1 MSYSI
6 SILEKSPIPEGKTAA
21 DALRHSVKLAQRAEE
36 LGYHRFWLAEHHGN
50 GQLASV
56 APEIVAAHI
65 LARTS
70 LIRVGTGGVMLQH
83 YSPYKVAEIF
93 RQLAALAP
101 GRVDAG
107 VGKAPGGLPLS
118 TRALQQRHAGPAD
131 FEQLLAELDG
141 FLQGPLPAEHPL
153 AGTVATPVL
162 EQAPQRILLGGSPE
176 SAALAARHGWDF
188 TFAGHFNGDAANLQ
202 ATLTTYRQASGKQPA
217 LALYAFAANS
227 RTEAEALVGELRIF
241 KLHPERG
248 QAVNLPSL
256 AAAEQYAR
264 QAGLHHY
271 HIEELR
277 PHVITGSGED
287 VRRQLDE
294 LHHRYGVREFVIDNP
309 VADFARRLASIELI
323 AGADIAI
330 AA

>member
-1 MSYSI
+1 MSYSL

-21 DALRHSVKLAQRAEE
+21 EALRHSVKLAQRAEE

-50 GQLASV
+50 SQLASV

-65 LARTS
+65 LASTS

-83 YSPYKVAEIF
+83 YSPYKVAEVF

-107 VGKAPGGLPLS
+107 VGKAPGGLPPS

-141 FLQGPLPAEHPL
+141 FLRNALPIDHAL
-153 AGTVATPVL
+153 AGSIATPEVAA
-162 EQAPQRILLGGSPE
+162 APQRFLLGGSPD
-176 SAALAARHGWDF
+176 SAALAARYGWDF
-188 TFAGHFNGDAANLQ
+188 IFAGHFNGDAANLQ
-202 ATLTTYRQASGKQPA
+202 ATLDSYRQASGKPAA
-217 LALYAFAANS
+217 LALYAFAADS
-227 RTEAEALVGELRIF
+227 RAEAEALVGELRIF
-241 KLHPERG
+241 KLHPEHG

-264 QAGLHHY
+264 QGGIQRY
-271 HIEELR
+271 RIEELS

-287 VRRQLDE
+287 VRRQLDA
-294 LHHRYGVREFVIDNP
+294 LHQRYGIREFIIDNP

>member
-1 MSYSI
+1 MSYSL

-21 DALRHSVKLAQRAEE
+21 EALRHSVKLAQRAEE

-50 GQLASV
+50 SQLASV

-65 LARTS
+65 LASTS

-83 YSPYKVAEIF
+83 YSPYKVAEVF

-118 TRALQQRHAGPAD
+118 TRALQQRHVGPAD

-141 FLQGPLPAEHPL
+141 FLRNELPVGHAL
-153 AGTVATPVL
+153 AGSIATPEVTA
-162 EQAPQRILLGGSPE
+162 APQRILLGGSPD
-176 SAALAARHGWDF
+176 SAVLAARYGWDF
-188 TFAGHFNGDAANLQ
+188 IFAGHFNGDAANLQ
-202 ATLTTYRQASGKQPA
+202 ATLDSYRQASGKQAA
-217 LALYAFAANS
+217 LALYAFAADS
-227 RTEAEALVGELRIF
+227 RTEAEALVGQLRIF
-241 KLHPERG
+241 KLHPEHG

-264 QAGLHHY
+264 QAGIHRY
-271 HIEELR
+271 RIEELS

-287 VRRQLDE
+287 VRRQLDA
-294 LHHRYGVREFVIDNP
+294 LHQRCGIREFIIDNP